1 MKKIFKN
8 KLSKIL
14 IFALVLIV
22 PSISKAVGNFDS
34 SKESYMYGAGLNQN
48 QIENVKNKLGLS
60 EDINM
65 ESVNG
70 SDCEK
75 YLGYRAD
82 DYNMI
87 SSVSVKKL
95 PKGSG
100 IKVEI
105 LTPENI
111 TSITQS
117 QYTNAAITSGISDAE
132 IKVASPTQ
140 VTGES
145 ALVGVYKALEMS
157 GEKVDTESTQTAQEE
172 LGTLKKISDEN
183 ENNGSFD
190 KDKLDQAVAEVK
202 QNLKDYKDKNGQTAD
217 SGQIQIFIQDALK
230 NVNMGDILSN
240 NNIQILVNYFEKYQ
254 ESPAIDSKNVEE
266 NLKKFAGIAT
276 EKGKKFYQDN
286 KEDIDK
292 VGNDIKE
299 SGLWDKIVQFFKDLF
314 SSFSSNSNNDNSNN

>member
-1 MKKIFKN
+1 MKKILKN
-8 KLSKIL
+8 KWILGLLFAIILSI
-14 IFALVLIV
+14 
-22 PSISKAVGNFDS
+22 PQISKANENFDS
-34 SKESYMYGAGLNQN
+34 TKESYMYGTGLNQN
-48 QIENVKNKLGLS
+48 QIDQVKDKLGLTD
-60 EDINM
+60 DINM
-65 ESVNG
+65 ASVNG
-70 SDCEK
+70 ADCEK
-75 YLGYRAD
+75 YLGYRAN
-82 DYNMI
+82 DYDMI

-111 TSITQS
+111 SSITQS
-117 QYTNAAITSGISDAE
+117 QYTNAAITSGITDAQ
-132 IKVASPTQ
+132 IKVASPKV

-145 ALVGVYKALEMS
+145 ALVGVYKAIELS
-157 GEKVDTESTQTAQEE
+157 GEKVDTQSTQTAQEE

-183 ENNGSFD
+183 QENGSFD

-202 QNLKDYKDKNGQTAD
+202 QNLKEYKDQNGSPAD
-217 SGQIQIFIQDALK
+217 SKQIQVFIQDALK

-266 NLKKFAGIAT
+266 NLKKFAGNLT

-299 SGLWDKIVQFFKDLF
+299 SGLWDKILQFFKDLF
-314 SSFSSNSNNDNSNN
+314 SSFTSSDNSNNSSN

>member
-1 MKKIFKN
+1 MKKIIKN
-8 KLSKIL
+8 KWLLGLLFAIILSI
-14 IFALVLIV
+14 
-22 PSISKAVGNFDS
+22 PQISKANDNFDS
-34 SKESYMYGAGLNQN
+34 DKHSFMYGIGLNQN
-48 QIENVKNKLGLS
+48 QIDQVKNKLELT

-65 ESVNG
+65 ASVNG
-70 SDCEK
+70 ADCEK
-75 YLGYRAD
+75 YLGYSAN
-82 DYNMI
+82 DYDMI

-95 PKGSG
+95 PEGSG
-100 IKVEI
+100 IKVDI

-111 TSITQS
+111 TSITES

-132 IKVASPTQ
+132 IKVASPTK

-145 ALVGVYKALEMS
+145 ALVGVYKAFEMT
-157 GEKVDTESTQTAQEE
+157 GEKVDTQSTQTAQEE

-183 ENNGSFD
+183 EGNGSFD

-202 QNLKDYKDKNGQTAD
+202 QNLKEYKDQNGKPAD
-217 SGQIQIFIQDALK
+217 SNQIQIFIQDALK

-266 NLKKFAGIAT
+266 NLKKFAGDLT
-276 EKGKKFYQDN
+276 EKGKKFYEDN
-286 KEDIDK
+286 KDDINK
-292 VGNDIKE
+292 VGNDVKE

-314 SSFSSNSNNDNSNN
+314 SSFTNSNNDSSNN

>member
-1 MKKIFKN
+1 MKKILKN
-8 KLSKIL
+8 KWIL
-14 IFALVLIV
+14 GLLFAIILTI
-22 PSISKAVGNFDS
+22 PQTSKANENFDS
-34 SKESYMYGAGLNQN
+34 TKESYMYGTGLNQN
-48 QIENVKNKLGLS
+48 QIDQVKDKLGLTD
-60 EDINM
+60 DINM
-65 ESVNG
+65 ASVNG
-70 SDCEK
+70 ADCEK
-75 YLGYRAD
+75 YLGYRAN
-82 DYNMI
+82 DYDMI

-100 IKVEI
+100 IKVDI
-105 LTPENI
+105 ITPENI
-111 TSITQS
+111 SSITQS
-117 QYTNAAITSGISDAE
+117 QYTNAAITSGITDAQ
-132 IKVASPTQ
+132 IKVASPKV

-145 ALVGVYKALEMS
+145 ALVGVYKAIELS
-157 GEKVDTESTQTAQEE
+157 GEKVDTQSTQTAQEE

-183 ENNGSFD
+183 QDNGSFD

-202 QNLKDYKDKNGQTAD
+202 QNLKEYKDQNGNPAD
-217 SGQIQIFIQDALK
+217 SKQIQVFIQDALK

-266 NLKKFAGIAT
+266 NLKKFAGNLT

-314 SSFSSNSNNDNSNN
+314 SSFTSSDNNNSNN

>member
-1 MKKIFKN
+1 MKKILKN
-8 KLSKIL
+8 KGIFGLLFAIIL
-14 IFALVLIV
+14 TI
-22 PSISKAVGNFDS
+22 PQTSKANENFDS
-34 SKESYMYGAGLNQN
+34 TKESYMYGIGLNQN
-48 QIENVKNKLGLS
+48 QIDQVKDKLGLTD
-60 EDINM
+60 DINM
-65 ESVNG
+65 TSVNG
-70 SDCEK
+70 ADCEK
-75 YLGYRAD
+75 YLGYRAN
-82 DYNMI
+82 DYDMI

-100 IKVEI
+100 IKVDI
-105 LTPENI
+105 ITPENI
-111 TSITQS
+111 SSITQS
-117 QYTNAAITSGISDAE
+117 QYTNAAITSGITDAQ
-132 IKVASPTQ
+132 IKVASPKV

-145 ALVGVYKALEMS
+145 ALVGVYKAIELS
-157 GEKVDTESTQTAQEE
+157 GEKVDTQSTQTAQEE

-183 ENNGSFD
+183 QDNGSFD

-202 QNLKDYKDKNGQTAD
+202 QNLKEYKDQNGNPAD
-217 SGQIQIFIQDALK
+217 SKQIQVFIQDALK

-266 NLKKFAGIAT
+266 NLKKFAGNLT

-314 SSFSSNSNNDNSNN
+314 SSFTSSDNNNSNN

>member
-1 MKKIFKN
+1 MKKILKN
-8 KLSKIL
+8 KGIFGLLFAIIL
-14 IFALVLIV
+14 TI
-22 PSISKAVGNFDS
+22 PQTSKANENFDS
-34 SKESYMYGAGLNQN
+34 TKESYMYGIGLNQN
-48 QIENVKNKLGLS
+48 QIDQVKDKLGLTD
-60 EDINM
+60 DINM
-65 ESVNG
+65 TSVNG
-70 SDCEK
+70 ADCEK
-75 YLGYRAD
+75 YLGYRAN
-82 DYNMI
+82 DYDMI

-100 IKVEI
+100 IKVDI

-111 TSITQS
+111 SSITQS
-117 QYTNAAITSGISDAE
+117 QYTNAAITSGITDAQ
-132 IKVASPTQ
+132 IKVASPKV

-145 ALVGVYKALEMS
+145 ALVGVYKAIELS
-157 GEKVDTESTQTAQEE
+157 GEKVDTQSTQTAQEE

-183 ENNGSFD
+183 QENGSFD

-202 QNLKDYKDKNGQTAD
+202 QNLKEYKDQNGNPAD
-217 SGQIQIFIQDALK
+217 SKQIQVFIQDALK

-266 NLKKFAGIAT
+266 NLKKFAGNLT

-314 SSFSSNSNNDNSNN
+314 SSFTSSDNNNSNN

>member
-1 MKKIFKN
+1 MKKILKN
-8 KLSKIL
+8 KWIL
-14 IFALVLIV
+14 GLLFAIILTI
-22 PSISKAVGNFDS
+22 PQTSKANENFDS
-34 SKESYMYGAGLNQN
+34 TKESYMYGIGLNQN
-48 QIENVKNKLGLS
+48 QIDQVKDKLGLTD
-60 EDINM
+60 DINM
-65 ESVNG
+65 ASVNG
-70 SDCEK
+70 ADCEK
-75 YLGYRAD
+75 YLGYRAN
-82 DYNMI
+82 DYDMI

-111 TSITQS
+111 SSITQS
-117 QYTNAAITSGISDAE
+117 QYTNAAITSGITDAQ
-132 IKVASPTQ
+132 IKVASPKV

-145 ALVGVYKALEMS
+145 ALVGVYKAIELS
-157 GEKVDTESTQTAQEE
+157 GEKVDTQSTQTAQEE

-183 ENNGSFD
+183 QENESFD

-202 QNLKDYKDKNGQTAD
+202 QNLKEYKDQNGSPAD
-217 SGQIQIFIQDALK
+217 SKQIQVFIQDALK

-266 NLKKFAGIAT
+266 NLKKFAGSIT

-299 SGLWDKIVQFFKDLF
+299 SGLWDKILQFFKDLF
-314 SSFSSNSNNDNSNN
+314 SSFTSSDNSNNSSN

>member
-1 MKKIFKN
+1 MKKILKN
-8 KLSKIL
+8 KGIFGLLFAIIL
-14 IFALVLIV
+14 TI
-22 PSISKAVGNFDS
+22 PQTSKANENFDS
-34 SKESYMYGAGLNQN
+34 TKESYMYGIGLNQN
-48 QIENVKNKLGLS
+48 QIDQVKDKLGLTD
-60 EDINM
+60 DINM
-65 ESVNG
+65 TSVNG
-70 SDCEK
+70 ADCEK
-75 YLGYRAD
+75 YLGYRAN
-82 DYNMI
+82 DYDMI

-100 IKVEI
+100 IKVDI
-105 LTPENI
+105 ITPENI
-111 TSITQS
+111 SSITQS
-117 QYTNAAITSGISDAE
+117 QYTNAAITSGITDAQL
-132 IKVASPTQ
+132 KVASPKV

-145 ALVGVYKALEMS
+145 ALVGVYKAIELS
-157 GEKVDTESTQTAQEE
+157 GEKVDTQSTQTAQEE

-183 ENNGSFD
+183 QDNGSFD

-202 QNLKDYKDKNGQTAD
+202 QNLKEYKDQNGNPAD
-217 SGQIQIFIQDALK
+217 SKQIQVFIQDALK

-266 NLKKFAGIAT
+266 NLKKFAGNLT

-314 SSFSSNSNNDNSNN
+314 SSFTSSDNNNSNN

>member
-8 KLSKIL
+8 KMLKAFALGLIL
-14 IFALVLIV
+14 IIPQVA
-22 PSISKAVGNFDS
+22 KASGEFDS
-34 SKESYMYGAGLNQN
+34 QKEAYMYGAGLNQN
-48 QIENVKNKLGLS
+48 QIQEVKNKLGLS
-60 EDINM
+60 DDINKS
-65 ESVNG
+65 SVNG
-70 SDCEK
+70 DDCQK
-75 YLGYRAD
+75 YLGYKAE

-117 QYTNAAITSGISDAE
+117 QYTNAAITSGITDAE
-132 IKVASPTQ
+132 IKVASPTK

-145 ALVGVYKALEMS
+145 ALVGVYKAIEMY
-157 GEKVDTESTQTAQEE
+157 GEKVNTQSTQTAQEE
-172 LGTLKKISDEN
+172 LGTLKKISEEN
-183 ENNGSFD
+183 ENKESFD

-202 QNLKDYKDKNGQTAD
+202 H
-217 SGQIQIFIQDALK
+217 
-230 NVNMGDILSN
+230 
-240 NNIQILVNYFEKYQ
+240 
-254 ESPAIDSKNVEE
+254 
-266 NLKKFAGIAT
+266 KKFAGTLT
-276 EKGKKFYQDN
+276 EKGKKFYEDN

-314 SSFSSNSNNDNSNN
+314 ASFTNSNDDSSNN

>member
-8 KLSKIL
+8 KMLKAFALGLIL
-14 IFALVLIV
+14 IIPQVA
-22 PSISKAVGNFDS
+22 KASGEFDS
-34 SKESYMYGAGLNQN
+34 QKEAYMYGAGLNQN
-48 QIENVKNKLGLS
+48 QIEQVKNKLGLS
-60 EDINM
+60 DDINKS
-65 ESVNG
+65 SVNG
-70 SDCEK
+70 DDCQK
-75 YLGYRAD
+75 YLGYKAE

-117 QYTNAAITSGISDAE
+117 QYTNAAITSGITDAE
-132 IKVASPTQ
+132 IKVASPTK

-145 ALVGVYKALEMS
+145 ALVGVYKAIEMY
-157 GEKVDTESTQTAQEE
+157 GEKVNTQSTQTAQEE
-172 LGTLKKISDEN
+172 LGTLKKISEEN
-183 ENNGSFD
+183 ENKESFD

-217 SGQIQIFIQDALK
+217 SEQIQIFIKDALN

-254 ESPAIDSKNVEE
+254 ESPAIDSKAVEE
-266 NLKKFAGIAT
+266 NLKKFAGTLT
-276 EKGKKFYQDN
+276 EKGKKFYEDN

-314 SSFSSNSNNDNSNN
+314 ASFTNSNDDSSNN

>member
-1 MKKIFKN
+1 MKKILKN
-8 KLSKIL
+8 KWIL
-14 IFALVLIV
+14 GLLFAIILTI
-22 PSISKAVGNFDS
+22 PQTSKANENFDS
-34 SKESYMYGAGLNQN
+34 TKESYMYGTGLNQN
-48 QIENVKNKLGLS
+48 QIDQVKDKLGLTY
-60 EDINM
+60 DINM
-65 ESVNG
+65 ASVNG
-70 SDCEK
+70 ADCEK
-75 YLGYRAD
+75 YLGYRAN
-82 DYNMI
+82 DYDMI

-100 IKVEI
+100 IKVDI
-105 LTPENI
+105 ITPENI
-111 TSITQS
+111 SSITQS
-117 QYTNAAITSGISDAE
+117 QYTNAAITSGITDAQ
-132 IKVASPTQ
+132 IKVASLKV

-145 ALVGVYKALEMS
+145 ALVGVYKAIELS
-157 GEKVDTESTQTAQEE
+157 GEKVDTQSTQTAQEE

-183 ENNGSFD
+183 QDNGSFD

-202 QNLKDYKDKNGQTAD
+202 QNLKEYKDQNGNPAD
-217 SGQIQIFIQDALK
+217 SKQIQVFIQDALK

-266 NLKKFAGIAT
+266 NLKKFAGNLT

-314 SSFSSNSNNDNSNN
+314 SSFTSSDNSNNSSN

>member
-1 MKKIFKN
+1 MKKILKN
-8 KLSKIL
+8 KGIFGLLFAIIL
-14 IFALVLIV
+14 TI
-22 PSISKAVGNFDS
+22 PQTSKANENFDS
-34 SKESYMYGAGLNQN
+34 TKESYMYGIGLNQN
-48 QIENVKNKLGLS
+48 QIDQVKDKLGLTD
-60 EDINM
+60 DINM
-65 ESVNG
+65 TSVNG
-70 SDCEK
+70 ADCEK
-75 YLGYRAD
+75 YLGYRAN
-82 DYNMI
+82 DYDMI

-100 IKVEI
+100 IKVDI
-105 LTPENI
+105 ITPENI
-111 TSITQS
+111 SSITQS
-117 QYTNAAITSGISDAE
+117 QYTNAAITSGITDAQ
-132 IKVASPTQ
+132 IKVASPKV

-145 ALVGVYKALEMS
+145 ALVGVYKAIELS
-157 GEKVDTESTQTAQEE
+157 GEKVDTQSTQTAQEE

-183 ENNGSFD
+183 QDNGSFD

-202 QNLKDYKDKNGQTAD
+202 QNLKEYKDQNGNPAD
-217 SGQIQIFIQDALK
+217 SKQIQVFIQDALK

-266 NLKKFAGIAT
+266 NLKKFAGNLT

-292 VGNDIKE
+292 VGNDIKG

-314 SSFSSNSNNDNSNN
+314 SSFTSSDNNNSNN

>member
-8 KLSKIL
+8 KLLKFS
-14 IFALVLIV
+14 IFAMVLIA

-34 SKESYMYGAGLNQN
+34 SKESYMYGSGLNQN

-60 EDINM
+60 DDINM
-65 ESVNG
+65 AVVNG
-70 SDCEK
+70 EDCEK

-100 IKVEI
+100 IKVRI

-111 TSITQS
+111 TSISQS
-117 QYTNAAITSGISDAE
+117 QYTNAAITSGITDAE

-145 ALVGVYKALEMS
+145 ALTGVYKAIEMS
-157 GEKVDTESTQTAQEE
+157 GEKVNTQSTQTAQQE
-172 LGTLKKISDEN
+172 LGTLKKISEDN
-183 ENNGSFD
+183 QNNGSFD
-190 KDKLDQAVAEVK
+190 KDKLDQAVAQVK

-217 SGQIQIFIQDALK
+217 SKQIQIFVQDALK

-254 ESPAIDSKNVEE
+254 ESPAIDSKAVEE
-266 NLKKFAGIAT
+266 NLKKFAGTLT

-314 SSFSSNSNNDNSNN
+314 NSFSSKSDNDNSNN

>member
-22 PSISKAVGNFDS
+22 PSISKAIGDFDS
-34 SKESYMYGAGLNQN
+34 SKESYMYGSGLNQN

-60 EDINM
+60 DDINM

-75 YLGYRAD
+75 YLGYRAE

-183 ENNGSFD
+183 EGNGSFD

-266 NLKKFAGIAT
+266 NLKKFAGNLT
-276 EKGKKFYQDN
+276 EKGKKFYEDN
-286 KEDIDK
+286 KDDINK
-292 VGNDIKE
+292 VGNDVKE

-314 SSFSSNSNNDNSNN
+314 SSFSSSNSDNASN

>member
-8 KLSKIL
+8 KMLKAFALGLIL
-14 IFALVLIV
+14 IIPQVA
-22 PSISKAVGNFDS
+22 KASGEFDS
-34 SKESYMYGAGLNQN
+34 QKEAYMYGAGLNQN
-48 QIENVKNKLGLS
+48 QIEEVKNKLGLS
-60 EDINM
+60 DDINKS
-65 ESVNG
+65 SVNG
-70 SDCEK
+70 ADCQK
-75 YLGYRAD
+75 YLGYKAE

-117 QYTNAAITSGISDAE
+117 QYTNAAITSGITDAE
-132 IKVASPTQ
+132 IKVASPTK

-145 ALVGVYKALEMS
+145 ALVGVYKAIEMY
-157 GEKVDTESTQTAQEE
+157 GEKVNTQSTQTAQEE
-172 LGTLKKISDEN
+172 LGALKKISEEN
-183 ENNGSFD
+183 ENNQSFD

-202 QNLKDYKDKNGQTAD
+202 QNLKDYKDKNGQTAE
-217 SGQIQIFIQDALK
+217 SGQIQIF
-230 NVNMGDILSN
+230 
-240 NNIQILVNYFEKYQ
+240 Q
-254 ESPAIDSKNVEE
+254 ESPAIDSKAVEE
-266 NLKKFAGIAT
+266 NLKKFAGTLT
-276 EKGKKFYQDN
+276 EKGKKFYEDN

-314 SSFSSNSNNDNSNN
+314 ASFTNSNDDSSNN

>member
-1 MKKIFKN
+1 MKKILKN
-8 KLSKIL
+8 KWIL
-14 IFALVLIV
+14 GLLFAIILTI
-22 PSISKAVGNFDS
+22 PQTSKANENFDS
-34 SKESYMYGAGLNQN
+34 TKESYMYGTGLNQN
-48 QIENVKNKLGLS
+48 QIDQVKDKLGLTD
-60 EDINM
+60 DINM
-65 ESVNG
+65 ASVNG
-70 SDCEK
+70 ADCEK
-75 YLGYRAD
+75 YLGYRAN
-82 DYNMI
+82 DYDMI

-100 IKVEI
+100 IKVDI
-105 LTPENI
+105 ITPENI
-111 TSITQS
+111 SSITQS
-117 QYTNAAITSGISDAE
+117 QYTNAAITSGITDAQ
-132 IKVASPTQ
+132 IKVASPKV

-145 ALVGVYKALEMS
+145 ALVGVYKAIELS
-157 GEKVDTESTQTAQEE
+157 GEKVDTQSTQTAQEE

-183 ENNGSFD
+183 QDNGSFD

-202 QNLKDYKDKNGQTAD
+202 QNLKEYKDQNGNPAD
-217 SGQIQIFIQDALK
+217 SKQIQVFIQDALK

-266 NLKKFAGIAT
+266 NLKKFAGNLT

-314 SSFSSNSNNDNSNN
+314 SSFTSSDNSNNSSN

>member
-8 KLSKIL
+8 KLLKFS
-14 IFALVLIV
+14 IFAMVLIA

-34 SKESYMYGAGLNQN
+34 SKESYMYGSGLNQN

-60 EDINM
+60 DDINM
-65 ESVNG
+65 AVVNG
-70 SDCEK
+70 EDCEK

-100 IKVEI
+100 IKVRS

-111 TSITQS
+111 TSISQS
-117 QYTNAAITSGISDAE
+117 QYTNAAITSGITDAE

-145 ALVGVYKALEMS
+145 ALTGVYKAIEMS
-157 GEKVDTESTQTAQEE
+157 GEKVNTQSTQTAQQE
-172 LGTLKKISDEN
+172 LGTLKKISEDN
-183 ENNGSFD
+183 QNNGSFD
-190 KDKLDQAVAEVK
+190 KDKLDQAVAQVK

-217 SGQIQIFIQDALK
+217 SKQIQIFVQDALK

-266 NLKKFAGIAT
+266 NLKKFAGNLT
-276 EKGKKFYQDN
+276 EKGKKFYEDN

-314 SSFSSNSNNDNSNN
+314 NSFSSKSENDNSNN